1 MCDVY
6 QMLADALRERD
17 VLKARID
24 KLEEELTQNDDDA
37 YRRFCEQESVR
48 SPVGMYVSPPHGSSP
63 EEIQARSVVRP
74 FPILSEPP
82 TRQPE
87 VNPNG
92 PTA

>member
-6 QMLADALRERD
+6 LMLADALRERD
-17 VLKARID
+17 VLKARIVE
-24 KLEEELTQNDDDA
+24 LEGELTQNNDEE
-37 YRRFCEQESVR
+37 YRRYCAAA
-48 SPVGMYVSPPHGSSP
+48 
-63 EEIQARSVVRP
+63 EIQARSATIGLHSATPDEPIPPPRP